1 MDRKRIAYLSKKV
14 YFSAAHRLHSSILTE
29 EENKEIYGKCNHPNG
44 HGHNYTVEVII
55 RGEIDPKTGMDK
67 DVPYF
72 SNNPSTTENIAV
84 FIWDNVKENLPK
96 GNYELYEVKI
106 HETKDNTVIYRG
118 E

>member
-1 MDRKRIAYLSKKV
+1 
-14 YFSAAHRLHSSILTE
+14 
-29 EENKEIYGKCNHPNG
+29 
-44 HGHNYTVEVII
+44 
-55 RGEIDPKTGMDK
+55 
-67 DVPYF
+67 
-72 SNNPSTTENIAV
+72 NIAV